1 MHIMYL
7 HYVFFSLLLLSYFD
21 LGSSLYE
28 DQIGKFDWKINQLGK
43 LKFSSI
49 DLKSPT
55 KKVFVA
61 TEENV
66 IAGLSTKTGEI
77 LWRQILEKNSH
88 GTVQLMHVDVEMV
101 TVTGSG
107 PYTVRG
113 WNINL
118 GNMLYEW
125 SITTVRLRNVKWA
138 VHQGKLYMVNI
149 GAQEA
154 EVSVYNVRVGGQPV
168 THSLRLPHTPDKH
181 NVVVAGLNLVYIDA
195 SKELLISVPL
205 VGNSPSSNVRLPS
218 PGLSLTAVTGVSDQL
233 FVRVNHHLVAI
244 SADQLKLLDFEVPAD
259 SNIAVHTHTAEQN
272 LIIIVQPSEKELT
285 VSGRIL
291 ETGATVPELSGQ
303 LSHVFPLAACEVSS
317 VVCLTRRDKT
327 VTCQLLLS
335 ALDHSMVFAQVP
347 GNVMW
352 VREEAL
358 TSIVN
363 LELIDLPVSDVE
375 AAIEKEFNIKE
386 VGDLGVSGGSLTML
400 VRRVTSQLL
409 QLQTLLM
416 TVFGL
421 REPSNNVNEL
431 ADLVRDDFGLHKIIV
446 AFTSVG
452 KIYGIDNLSHEI
464 IWQSTL
470 KDVIPFNNIGKAHV
484 PFFIQRTTTHFPNPA
499 QTTVLYRHKVSNVL

>member
-386 VGDLGVSGGSLTML
+386 GGSLTML

>member
-1 MHIMYL
+1 MR
-7 HYVFFSLLLLSYFD
+7 
-21 LGSSLYE
+21 
-28 DQIGKFDWKINQLGK
+28 KINQLGK

-125 SITTVRLRNVKWA
+125 SITTVRWRNVKWA

-218 PGLSLTAVTGVSDQL
+218 PGISLTAVTGVSDQL

-347 GNVMW
+347 ERREGFGALNLGIETVPMSNNVLSRGMFFFRRHQRGAAPKVLPRPALMAGGTRILGNVMW

-386 VGDLGVSGGSLTML
+386 GKEVY
-400 VRRVTSQLL
+400 R
-409 QLQTLLM
+409 
-416 TVFGL
+416 FGHF
-421 REPSNNVNEL
+421 RSCT
-431 ADLVRDDFGLHKIIV
+431 K
-446 AFTSVG
+446 
-452 KIYGIDNLSHEI
+452 
-464 IWQSTL
+464 ST
-470 KDVIPFNNIGKAHV
+470 
-484 PFFIQRTTTHFPNPA
+484 
-499 QTTVLYRHKVSNVL
+499 